1 MSKKILGIDLDKLI
15 REALN
20 DTFPQDEK
28 RMQAQKAAELKGFKS
43 SKKSSKKDD
52 DVDEDDAANVET
64 VKSPPKVKASK
75 LIELLNL
82 IRSGQSLNDES
93 TRKSFQIYFDALSGS
108 ERIALFSFL
117 EAIADVVSG
126 VNDEIDAKNEPQ
138 PDDYG
143 VQTKIVKDKKPKRS
157 KIEKARKSD
166 KEKEDNA
173 PIVVGE
179 SANKSKELLILKGN
193 K

>member
-1 MSKKILGIDLDKLI
+1 MMAKRILGVDIDRLIMKAINESLPGEKAQQDK
-15 REALN
+15 
-20 DTFPQDEK
+20 K
-28 RMQAQKAAELKGFKS
+28 SKELKQFKAS
-43 SKKSSKKDD
+43 DKKE
-52 DVDEDDAANVET
+52 VDEAEDEPAKTKT
-64 VKSPPKVKASK
+64 VPKVKASK
-75 LIELLNL
+75 LIDLLNV
-82 IRSGQSLNDES
+82 IRSGQSLNDQE

-126 VNDEIDAKNEPQ
+126 INDEIDAKNEPQ

-143 VQTKIVKDKKPKRS
+143 VQTKMVKDKSPKRD
-157 KIEKARKSD
+157 KAEKTRNSD
-166 KEKEDNA
+166 KEKDNSA

-179 SANKSKELLILKGN
+179 SANKSKELLILRGN

>member
-1 MSKKILGIDLDKLI
+1 MSKKFLGIDLDKI
-15 REALN
+15 IKEALN

-28 RMQAQKAAELKGFKS
+28 RMQAQKASDLKAFKS

-52 DVDEDDAANVET
+52 DVDEDDAANVEV

-75 LIELLNL
+75 LIELLNI
-82 IRSGQSLNDES
+82 IRSGQSLKDEE
-93 TRKSFQIYFDALSGS
+93 TRKSFQVYFEALSGS

-126 VNDEIDAKNEPQ
+126 VNDNIDAKNEPQ

-143 VQTKIVKDKKPKRS
+143 VQTKMVKNKSPKRS
-157 KIEKARKSD
+157 KTEKKRKSD
-166 KEKEDNA
+166 EEKDSA

-179 SANKSKELLILKGN
+179 SANKFKELRVLRGN